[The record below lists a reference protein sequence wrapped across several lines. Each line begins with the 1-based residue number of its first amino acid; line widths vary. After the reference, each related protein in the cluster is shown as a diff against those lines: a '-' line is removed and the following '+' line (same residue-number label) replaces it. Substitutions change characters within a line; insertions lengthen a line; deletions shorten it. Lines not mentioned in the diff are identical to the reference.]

1 MKKERWLAALGGVGV
16 GILNGLLGAGGGMLT
31 VPLLEWMGVKG
42 RRAHATSLAVILPLS
57 LVSAGAYLL
66 RGWVSLGEAALFLP
80 GGYWGR
86 RRGAGCCP
94 G

>member
-42 RRAHATSLAVILPLS
+42 RRAHATSLAVILPTYNSRLQSVIAGRLS
-57 LVSAGAYLL
+57 
-66 RGWVSLGEAALFLP
+66 E
-80 GGYWGR
+80 
-86 RRGAGCCP
+86 
-94 G
+94 